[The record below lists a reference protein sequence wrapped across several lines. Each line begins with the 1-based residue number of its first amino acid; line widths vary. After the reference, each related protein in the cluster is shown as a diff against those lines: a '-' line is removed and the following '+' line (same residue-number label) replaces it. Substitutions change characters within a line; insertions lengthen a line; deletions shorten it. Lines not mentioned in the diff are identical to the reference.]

1 MITKASKVGRKEN
14 EIRALREEQAGDI
27 PDFLRRT
34 ETAEEAEKRR
44 AKYAPKDP
52 SAGLKVKK
60 PPEPLPPAIAK
71 AIKKDLG
78 EKKSGESTLSQLAT
92 VFSKPTERPRGH
104 ARLTNLAEDLPAAA
118 REAQQD
124 MAKAKSPK
132 PKKVSS
138 LIAKALKERDELLQK
153 VKQVKPQEHDMTKK
167 TQAKKKP
174 EKLNVSA
181 KKKNGKASSSA
192 RAEKAEQMVAA
203 FKRKGGVTNADLARI
218 LGARPSASVM
228 RKVCETRDLKLKIVK
243 KEGEPTRYMI

>member
-1 MITKASKVGRKEN
+1 MTSKAGKKEI

-27 PDFLRRT
+27 PDFLKRKPET
-34 ETAEEAEKRR
+34 EEEAEKRR

-78 EKKSGESTLSQLAT
+78 EKKPGDPGPKLLAELMPA
-92 VFSKPTERPRGH
+92 FSKPTKTE
-104 ARLTNLAEDLPAAA
+104 T
-118 REAQQD
+118 
-124 MAKAKSPK
+124 PK
-132 PKKVSS
+132 TYAKKVSP
-138 LIAKALKERDELLQK
+138 LIAKALREREELLQK
-153 VKQVKPQEHDMTKK
+153 VQTEVKEHDMTKK
-167 TQAKKKP
+167 YASISSPKAKKKP

-181 KKKNGKASSSA
+181 KKKNGKASSGA